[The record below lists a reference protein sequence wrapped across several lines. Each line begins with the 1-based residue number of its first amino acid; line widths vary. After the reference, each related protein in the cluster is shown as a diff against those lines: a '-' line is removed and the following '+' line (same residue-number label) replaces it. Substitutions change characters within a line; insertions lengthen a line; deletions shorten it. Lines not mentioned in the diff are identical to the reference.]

1 MKQKAAVKLTAIIAL
16 LSILTTT
23 TQGQKATIVE
33 EQVVFKTY
41 PYSDPNPVPI
51 ITKNSKIYPYFKFEG
66 YSHLGKEESW
76 KVIRLENDYIIVWVM
91 PEIGG
96 KVWGAIEKST
106 GKDFIY
112 KNDVVKFRNIAM
124 RGPWTMGGIEFNFGI
139 IGHTPSTASKVDYM
153 LRENEDGS
161 VSCIVGNLD
170 LPSRTQWSVE
180 VRLPADKAYFETNV
194 LWHNPTALNQ
204 SYYNWMTGTAVASQ
218 DLEFFC
224 PGNMY
229 LEHSGESK
237 PWPVD
242 AQGRKISVYKE
253 NNFGPSK
260 SYHVGGTLDNFFGG
274 YYHDSKFGFGHWSLN
289 EEMPGKKIWMWTQSR
304 SGEIWADLASDTHGQ
319 HIEFQAGRMF
329 SQHSGNR
336 PNPISQFGFSPYA
349 SDRWEEIW
357 FPIKEIG
364 GMTSSSHYG
373 ILNITEENN
382 ILTIGVNALQN
393 MVDTLYLEVDH
404 TIVKREPLSLKP
416 MEVFTTNIPIKAGSD
431 FEIYVGDKE
440 LYYTSMQDSLIIKRP
455 FKTSEEVQLSHRQR
469 LVNEGLDAMNYREYK
484 KAITI
489 FKGLLEKDGSDKE
502 ALLALSQ
509 LHYGRGEYDKS
520 LHLSSLALMQTTYD
534 GRANY
539 LAGIAYRKKEDF
551 VNAVESLGWA
561 ARSIEFRSA
570 AYEQMA
576 EIYIRLTSYDL
587 AVKYAQKSLD
597 FNRYNISALEAQ
609 IIATRLMGNETK
621 DLTGELL
628 KIDPLNHLARYEE
641 YLSERTDMKKE
652 SFSKHITSEFP
663 EETYLELALFY
674 HALGLNNEAKELL
687 SITPS
692 CVKNSLWL
700 AYLSRNDDADFS
712 MDLLSKSLASS
723 AEFVF
728 PFRLESLE
736 MQAWARSQTSS
747 WKIDYFQAMAYAGV
761 GRNDEALE
769 LLISLKEQPD
779 FWVFYQTRAAFL
791 GSTNLKQQKSDL
803 MKAHQLAPDIW
814 RTWDQLIRF
823 YLANNE
829 YAIAADQSGRAYRKF
844 PENFVLGSLHAKALL
859 KAGEYQQC
867 IKILK
872 GIHMLPAEGATA
884 GHRLWQEAHIRLSL
898 ELIEK
903 KRYKASVNTLQ
914 DALEWPENLGVGKPY
929 DPEQRKEEFLLAY
942 CYDKLGNKSLS
953 NKHLENII
961 DYTRNTI
968 DRSKPDHYHFIP
980 ETIDRMPEYYL
991 GLMALK
997 ISGQEDEAEAL
1008 LLQIN
1013 NSPQFDS
1020 NAKQWINDLYNNMDI
1035 DSSTKEAYTANM
1047 KLSIQVANIFNE

>member
-1 MKQKAAVKLTAIIAL
+1 
-16 LSILTTT
+16 
-23 TQGQKATIVE
+23 
-33 EQVVFKTY
+33 
-41 PYSDPNPVPI
+41 
-51 ITKNSKIYPYFKFEG
+51 
-66 YSHLGKEESW
+66 
-76 KVIRLENDYIIVWVM
+76 
-91 PEIGG
+91 
-96 KVWGAIEKST
+96 
-106 GKDFIY
+106 
-112 KNDVVKFRNIAM
+112 
-124 RGPWTMGGIEFNFGI
+124 
-139 IGHTPSTASKVDYM
+139 
-153 LRENEDGS
+153 
-161 VSCIVGNLD
+161 
-170 LPSRTQWSVE
+170 
-180 VRLPADKAYFETNV
+180 
-194 LWHNPTALNQ
+194 
-204 SYYNWMTGTAVASQ
+204 
-218 DLEFFC
+218 
-224 PGNMY
+224 
-229 LEHSGESK
+229 
-237 PWPVD
+237 
-242 AQGRKISVYKE
+242 
-253 NNFGPSK
+253 
-260 SYHVGGTLDNFFGG
+260 
-274 YYHDSKFGFGHWSLN
+274 
-289 EEMPGKKIWMWTQSR
+289 
-304 SGEIWADLASDTHGQ
+304 
-319 HIEFQAGRMF
+319 
-329 SQHSGNR
+329 
-336 PNPISQFGFSPYA
+336 
-349 SDRWEEIW
+349 
-357 FPIKEIG
+357 
-364 GMTSSSHYG
+364 
-373 ILNITEENN
+373 
-382 ILTIGVNALQN
+382 
-393 MVDTLYLEVDH
+393 
-404 TIVKREPLSLKP
+404 
-416 MEVFTTNIPIKAGSD
+416 
-431 FEIYVGDKE
+431 
-440 LYYTSMQDSLIIKRP
+440 
-455 FKTSEEVQLSHRQR
+455 
-469 LVNEGLDAMNYREYK
+469 
-484 KAITI
+484 
-489 FKGLLEKDGSDKE
+489 
-502 ALLALSQ
+502 
-509 LHYGRGEYDKS
+509 
-520 LHLSSLALMQTTYD
+520 
-534 GRANY
+534 
-539 LAGIAYRKKEDF
+539 
-551 VNAVESLGWA
+551 
-561 ARSIEFRSA
+561 
-570 AYEQMA
+570 
-576 EIYIRLTSYDL
+576 
-587 AVKYAQKSLD
+587 
-597 FNRYNISALEAQ
+597 
-609 IIATRLMGNETK
+609 MGNETK